1 MALTNEQVSFLVD
14 FLQVKPVP
22 PPPPPVA
29 TPPSPPAPPAPE
41 PPRSAEPEPAP
52 VEAAPTHAAVNFT
65 KARLE
70 YDGVRKRVKGELQK
84 LEKAI
89 LDDYKDQG
97 ANVQAEVAGKMSKL
111 YEVFELMDDAIL
123 DRLDEAYT
131 ATTPNK
137 KDEALA
143 KAKGLVQ
150 SHLQFVNGDPLLAL
164 MDSNEF
170 TAVHVKSD
178 LVSSLNGL
186 LSMLG

>member
-29 TPPSPPAPPAPE
+29 TPPPPAPAPE
-41 PPRSAEPEPAP
+41 PPQSAEPEPAR
-52 VEAAPTHAAVNFT
+52 VEATPTHAAVNFT
-65 KARLE
+65 KARLA
-70 YDGVRKRVKGELQK
+70 YDDVRKRVKGELQK

-89 LDDYKDQG
+89 LDDYKGEG

-111 YEVFELMDDAIL
+111 YEVFEVMDDAIL

-137 KDEALA
+137 KEEALA

-170 TAVHVKSD
+170 AAVHVKSD